1 MNSKI
6 VLLTAAAFMGA
17 ASAHAESGAMCF
29 DPTAVQAYESCPS
42 GPKDL
47 KSGGSRASV
56 NLSTVAPAQD
66 PKKKDSLTRPGNPN
80 MGAMGGGRDDRKA
93 RLQARGLAL
102 LVGEIASLENLFRTT
117 PKTSPER
124 APLARRIAESYVELE
139 SAAFRDKTQ
148 AEVDRDEL
156 KKKDPAGA
164 SKKQAQVN
172 QSDTVMKKARQ
183 SAIAYYRI
191 LTEQYANYSQLD
203 EVLYYLAY
211 EYEQAGDNDNARK
224 VYAQLIHDRPQSK
237 YVPNAYL
244 AFAELFFNEAQGD
257 PSKWE
262 TSRKAYEE
270 VLKYKPETNK
280 VYGYALYKLA
290 YVHWNMGAYDKAI
303 ETFKRTIEYGT
314 TYSQQP
320 GAAKYAESARHDIIP
335 VYALQGKPEA
345 AFNFFRNL
353 SGDKQGENVKT
364 VGMLEELG
372 QNYLDTGHYA
382 DAITMFRDLILRDK
396 EGAKL
401 CQYQVSITEA
411 TMAMKANAK
420 DIIKAEL
427 DQQIKAY
434 KTFQAS
440 SQPAAAKQVCASKT
454 AALVTETAMAWHVE
468 AVGHPPKE
476 RGTSD
481 PKTMALAAKLYKE
494 VVETWSPEQYKTF
507 EFPRLAKE
515 AWPTIYRIKYNM
527 ADLLWVQQDWEKC
540 GPAFDSIVAEDPN
553 GADASDAALASVLC
567 YQNQFKKQYT
577 RENLRREAASLKA
590 NDKETTKSEAKALEP
605 KPYTESQQ
613 GMITAMSR
621 YVCSIKPA
629 AGDTDGQKQMAEIK
643 FERARMYYGAQH
655 WQEAALAF
663 RDIALN
669 YPTDEYGL
677 MAAQYELEALNI
689 LALKVDPPRS
699 SCITEM
705 QRDVPKYVDLY
716 CGEKNDAAQR
726 SGETCMNLSKVKVDL
741 ERLKCQATVKEAGS
755 APPAKAV
762 TLYTDGGKCYMDL
775 FEPYCQKPVADKK
788 APMAEKCDEI
798 AYNGAKAYQAGR
810 LVSKSIKARQALIEF
825 DNATKGKGPG
835 SPLARK
841 AVYEIGGNYQA
852 MAVYDKASEWYER
865 YAEADPSADKAAD
878 ALSDAV
884 VLRLGL
890 GDEAQALKDYDRF
903 RKLYG
908 QKKKTQ
914 TAQIAL
920 ALGANYADKKD
931 FAAAK
936 KQLQGSMG
944 VINGAAPDVALQGH
958 ATLARVLREFKDG
971 DRQAKSEYAK
981 VLGIWGDGESTLAKI
996 KAAYPDEDPATN
1008 NRRIGRALNAV
1019 GEAMFF
1025 AADQQKVALVDSL
1038 KFPQYYGNGSRE
1050 SVEKHIK
1057 DKVAPWSKKKSDAIK
1072 KVAPEYEKILALK
1085 PDAPPKWVIAA
1096 GSRVGLLWGQ
1106 FVDEFR
1112 AAPIPEGM
1120 KKDRELRNAYYG
1132 ALDDVSSPWKD
1143 KLAKPALKT
1152 CLDYS
1157 VKYQYFDDYSRSC
1170 EVWLSKNYKAEY
1182 HVVDEL
1188 RGSPNLANNG
1198 LGEQNPPVIIG
1209 GAFYHANNGPAD
1221 APKAEEPAAAPK
1233 KPEPVKA
1240 KPKAKR

>member
-1 MNSKI
+1 MNSK
-6 VLLTAAAFMGA
+6 LALATAAAVMGA
-17 ASAHAESGAMCF
+17 ASAYAESAAMCF
-29 DPTAVQAYESCPS
+29 DPAARQAYESCPS

-47 KSGGSRASV
+47 KAGGTRSSV

-66 PKKKDSLTRPGNPN
+66 PKKKDALTRPGNPN
-80 MGAMGGGRDDRKA
+80 MSFGEGGRDDRKS

-102 LVGEIASLENLFRTT
+102 LVGEIGSLEQLFKTT

-139 SAAFRDKTQ
+139 AAAFRDKTT
-148 AEVDRDEL
+148 AEVDRDTL
-156 KKKDPAGA
+156 KKTNPAEA
-164 SKKQAQVN
+164 SKKQAQVQ
-172 QSDTVMKKARQ
+172 QSDTIMKKARI
-183 SAIAYYRI
+183 SAISYYKV
-191 LTEQYANYSQLD
+191 LTEQYATYSQLD

-224 VYAQLIHDRPQSK
+224 VYAQLIHDRPNSK

-244 AFAELFFNEAQGD
+244 AFAELFFNESQGD
-257 PSKWE
+257 PSKWD

-280 VYGYALYKLA
+280 VYGYAMYKLA

-303 ETFKRTIEYGT
+303 ETFKRTIEYGV

-320 GAAKYAESARHDIIP
+320 GASKYAESSRHDIIP
-335 VYALQGKPEA
+335 VYALQGKPEMA
-345 AFNFFRNL
+345 YNFFHGL
-353 SGDKQGENVKT
+353 SGDKVGESSKT
-364 VGMLEELG
+364 IGMLEELG

-382 DAITMFRDLILRDK
+382 DAIVTFRDLIVRDK

-420 DIIKAEL
+420 DVIKNEL
-427 DQQIKAY
+427 DNQVKAY
-434 KTFQAS
+434 QAFNKS

-454 AALVTETAMAWHVE
+454 AALITETAMAWHVE

-494 VVETWSPEQYKTF
+494 VVETWTPDEFKTF
-507 EFPRLAKE
+507 EFPRLAKD
-515 AWPTIYRIKYNM
+515 AWPSIYRIKYNM

-540 GPAFDSIVAEDPN
+540 GPAFDVIVAEDPN
-553 GADASDAALASVLC
+553 SADASDAALAAVLC
-567 YQNQFKKQYT
+567 YQNQFKKVYS
-577 RENLRREAASLKA
+577 REALRKEASTLRG
-590 NDKETTKSEAKALEP
+590 NDKETTVDEAKKLEP
-605 KPYTESQQ
+605 KEYTDSQK

-629 AGDTDGQKQMAEIK
+629 AGDADGLKQMAEIK

-663 RDIALN
+663 RDIATN
-669 YPTDEYGL
+669 YSTDEYGL

-689 LALKVDPPRS
+689 LALKVNPARS
-699 SCITEM
+699 ACIGEM
-705 QRDVPKYVDLY
+705 QADVPKYVDNY
-716 CGEKNDAAQR
+716 CGPKSGAQKD
-726 SGETCMNLSKVKVDL
+726 SETCTNLSKVKVDL
-741 ERLKCQATVKEAGS
+741 ERMKCQATVKEAGT

-762 TLYTDGGKCYMDL
+762 ELYTQGGACYMAL
-775 FEPYCQKPVADKK
+775 FTPYCAEPAANKK
-788 APMAEKCDEI
+788 APLAEKCDEI

-810 LVSKSIKARQALIEF
+810 LLAKSIQARRALIDF
-825 DNATKGKGPG
+825 DNATKGKGSG

-852 MAVYDKASEWYER
+852 MAVYDQAADWYEKF
-865 YAEADPSADKAAD
+865 AAADPSDEKASN

-890 GDEAQALKDYDRF
+890 GQEFEALKDYDTF
-903 RKLYG
+903 RRLYG
-908 QKKKTQ
+908 AKKKTQ

-931 FAAAK
+931 YDKAK
-936 KQLQGSMG
+936 KQLVGSMG
-944 VINGAAPDVALQGH
+944 VIDGAAPDVALQAH
-958 ATLARVLREFKDG
+958 ATLGRVLRELKGG
-971 DRQAKSEYAK
+971 DRQAVGEYAK
-981 VLGIWGDGESTLAKI
+981 VLKIWADGDSATKKI
-996 KAAYPDEDPATN
+996 KEAYPDEDPATN
-1008 NRRIGRALNAV
+1008 NRRLGRALNAV

-1025 AADQQKVALVDSL
+1025 DAEMKKVALVDSL
-1038 KFPQYYGNGSRE
+1038 KFPVYYGNGSRE
-1050 SVEKHIK
+1050 SVSKHIK
-1057 DKVAPWSKKKSDAIK
+1057 DKVGPWAIKKSDAIK
-1072 KVAPEYEKILALK
+1072 KVAPDYEKILALK

-1096 GSRVGLLWGQ
+1096 GSRVGLMWGQ
-1106 FVDEFR
+1106 YVDEFR

-1132 ALDDVSSPWKD
+1132 SLDDVSAPYKD

-1188 RGSPNLANNG
+1188 RGTANLANSA
-1198 LGEQNPPVIIG
+1198 LGEQNPPVMIG
-1209 GAFYHANNGPAD
+1209 GAFYHASTGPVD
-1221 APKAEEPAAAPK
+1221 APKDDAK
-1233 KPEPVKA
+1233 KPEPAKKA
-1240 KPKAKR
+1240 VPAPKRTGR